1 MKGMVNGL
9 YVDPARLV
17 QMIKMGQNPQ
27 QLMLSV
33 LETQMGNTPLGANL
47 LTLAKNG
54 KTVEIERIVRNLAQ
68 QQGINYDTEFN
79 AFKQRL
85 GLK

>member
-1 MKGMVNGL
+1 M
-9 YVDPARLV
+9 YVDPAQLV

-27 QLMLSV
+27 QLMLSL

-54 KTVEIERIVRNLAQ
+54 NTVEIERIVRNLAQ
-68 QQGINYDTEFN
+68 QQGINYDTEFK

-85 GLK
+85 GFK

>member
-1 MKGMVNGL
+1 M
-9 YVDPARLV
+9 YVDPAQLV
-17 QMIKMGQNPQ
+17 QMIKMGQNPH

-54 KTVEIERIVRNLAQ
+54 NTVEIERIVRNLAS
-68 QQGINYDTEFN
+68 QQGINYDNEFK

-85 GLK
+85 GFK